1 MSNFMRISVIIPV
14 YSEEEVLRKTVESVI
29 SILGSKLYEI
39 IIVVAPKSSE
49 KTFLICKELVSTYS
63 FLKFF
68 IQTQNPGLGLALR
81 EAFAKVTGTH
91 AVMIDGD
98 GEFELAALPKMIKKA
113 EEGDEVVIASRWMK
127 GGRVYDYDPLTYILN
142 RGFQYIFRLLFW
154 TNIHDLTYGYK
165 LVDVNIL
172 KRFKWEGRSHEIAM
186 ETTLRPLKAG
196 YRIAEVPSIW
206 RKRQEG
212 VSKITT
218 WKRFGYVP
226 FALKIWLGQY
236 KKQPNE

>member
-1 MSNFMRISVIIPV
+1 MRISVIMPV
-14 YSEEEVLRKTVESVI
+14 YSEEEILRKTVGGVI
-29 SILGSKLYEI
+29 DTLGSNLHEI
-39 IIVVAPKSSE
+39 IIVVAPKSSDR
-49 KTFLICKELVSTYS
+49 TFLICEELASTYT

-68 IQTQNPGLGLALR
+68 IQEQNPGLGLALR
-81 EAFAKVTGTH
+81 EAFDKVTGTH

-113 EEGDEVVIASRWMK
+113 EEGYEVVIASRWMK

-154 TNIHDLTYGYK
+154 TRIHDLTYGYK
-165 LVDVNIL
+165 LIDVKIL
-172 KRFKWEGRSHEIAM
+172 KNFKWEGKSHEIAM

-218 WKRFGYVP
+218 WKRFGYAP
-226 FALKIWLGQY
+226 FALKIWLSSNT
-236 KKQPNE
+236 KNT

>member
-1 MSNFMRISVIIPV
+1 MRISVIIPV
-14 YSEEEVLRKTVESVI
+14 YSEEDVLRKTVHGVVST
-29 SILGSKLYEI
+29 LGSNLHEI

-49 KTFLICKELVSTYS
+49 KTFLICEELASTYT

-68 IQTQNPGLGLALR
+68 IQEQNPGLGLALR
-81 EAFAKVTGTH
+81 ESFDKVTGTH

-113 EEGDEVVIASRWMK
+113 EEGYEVVIASRWMK
-127 GGRVYDYDPLTYILN
+127 GGGVYDYDPLTYILN

-154 TNIHDLTYGYK
+154 TRIHDLTYGYK
-165 LVDVNIL
+165 LIDVKVL
-172 KRFKWEGRSHEIAM
+172 KNFKWEGKSHEIAM
-186 ETTLRPLKAG
+186 ETTLRPLIAG

-206 RKRQEG
+206 KKRQEG

-218 WKRFGYVP
+218 WKRFGYVS
-226 FALKIWLGQY
+226 FALKIWLSSET
-236 KKQPNE
+236 KNI

>member
-1 MSNFMRISVIIPV
+1 M
-14 YSEEEVLRKTVESVI
+14 RKTVGGVI

-49 KTFLICKELVSTYS
+49 KTFLICKELASNYS
-63 FLKFF
+63 FLQFF
-68 IQTQNPGLGLALR
+68 IQEQNPGLGLALR
-81 EAFAKVTGTH
+81 EAFDKVTGTH

-98 GEFELAALPKMIKKA
+98 GEFELAVLPKMIKKT
-113 EEGDEVVIASRWMK
+113 EEGYEVVIASRWMK
-127 GGRVYDYDPLTYILN
+127 GGKVYDYDPITYILN

-154 TNIHDLTYGYK
+154 TSIHDLTYGYK

-206 RKRQEG
+206 KKRQEG

-226 FALKIWLGQY
+226 FALKIWLSSEN
-236 KKQPNE
+236 KNI